1 MRTIHKSKEPAS
13 LTQYRHTPGA
23 TYGALPT
30 EAKRELRDALIAEQR
45 GLCCYCMGRV
55 SPEDVRCRIEHW
67 HSQTDY
73 DYEEEQL
80 SYGNLLAACHGSEGT
95 ADSHCDV
102 HKGSQ
107 RLSRNPARPE
117 HAVESLIRHLGDG
130 TIQSSE
136 PEFERELNDVLNL
149 NAAILRANRR
159 SVMAGFTS
167 GLGKGR
173 ISPERWQRMLS
184 RWSGEGSTG
193 PLRPYAMVVVYF
205 ISKKLAR

>member
-1 MRTIHKSKEPAS
+1 MRTIHKSKEPSS

-55 SPEDVRCRIEHW
+55 SQEGGRCRIEHW
-67 HSQTDY
+67 HSQT

-95 ADSHCDV
+95 AHSHCDV

-107 RLSRNPARPE
+107 RISRNPARPE
-117 HAVESLIRHLGDG
+117 HAVESLIRYLGDG
-130 TIQSSE
+130 TIQSSD
-136 PEFERELNDVLNL
+136 PEFERELNEVLNL
-149 NAAILRANRR
+149 NAPILRKNRR
-159 SVMAGFTS
+159 SVMDGFLS

-173 ISPERWQRMLS
+173 IPAERWRRMLPQ
-184 RWSGEGSTG
+184 WSGEGSTG
-193 PLRPYAMVVVYF
+193 PLPEYAMVVVYF